1 MTSVLL
7 EAYELMHKVEPEVLQ
22 AFDSQKFIIDKNS
35 AVTNIDVIYENRH
48 FDRISEK
55 ALLMPKMLDTK
66 ESIWGVL

>member
-1 MTSVLL
+1 MASIILDGHALTKKA
-7 EAYELMHKVEPEVLQ
+7 EAEILQ
-22 AFDSQKFIIDKNS
+22 AYDSQKFLIDKNS
-35 AVTNIDVIYENRH
+35 SVTNIDVIYENRH